1 MAEKAIFKE
10 PNEVLEY
17 LKEGAY
23 EDVLKGV
30 SSDVLHMIG
39 QLQNTGGCSE
49 ENAKKVIAAIEQMP
63 PISKELIAW
72 RCGDMK
78 ASGKG
83 FVSATLWEDVAK
95 KHQGYHRFSK
105 IHPIVISAGARFLPL
120 APVNSMLFG
129 LYDDP
134 ELEILLATEHLV
146 KRGGVYL
153 YI

>member
-23 EDVLKGV
+23 EDALKGV

-78 ASGKG
+78 GAGKG

-95 KHQGYHRFSK
+95 KHQGYHRFSR

-120 APVNSMLFG
+120 APVNGMLFG

-134 ELEILLATEHLV
+134 ELEVLLNTKHLV
-146 KRGGVYL
+146 KRGGAYL

>member
-23 EDVLKGV
+23 EDALKGV

-49 ENAKKVIAAIEQMP
+49 ENAKKVIVAIGQMP
-63 PISKELIAW
+63 PTSKELLAW

-78 ASGKG
+78 GAGKG

-95 KHQGYHRFSK
+95 KHQGYHRFSR
-105 IHPIVISAGARFLPL
+105 IHPIVISAGARFLPF
-120 APVNSMLFG
+120 APVNGMLFG

-134 ELEILLATEHLV
+134 ELEVLLDTKHLV

-153 YI
+153 YM

>member
-1 MAEKAIFKE
+1 MVEKLTFKA
-10 PNEVLEY
+10 PSDVLAY
-17 LKEGAY
+17 LKKEAY
-23 EDVLKGV
+23 EDALKGV
-30 SSDVLHMIG
+30 PSDVLRMIG

-63 PISKELIAW
+63 PTSKELIAW

-95 KHQGYHRFSK
+95 KHQGYHRFSR
-105 IHPIVISAGARFLPL
+105 IHPIVISAGAKFLPL
-120 APVNSMLFG
+120 APVNGILFG

-134 ELEILLATEHLV
+134 ELEVLLNAKHLV

>member
-23 EDVLKGV
+23 EDALKGV

-63 PISKELIAW
+63 PTAKELIAW

-78 ASGKG
+78 GSGKG

-95 KHQGYHRFSK
+95 KHQGYHRFSR

-120 APVNSMLFG
+120 VPVNGMLFG

-134 ELEILLATEHLV
+134 ELEILLDVKHLV
-146 KRGGVYL
+146 KRGSIYQYV
-153 YI
+153 

>member
-1 MAEKAIFKE
+1 MVEKMTFKA
-10 PNEVLEY
+10 PNEVLAY
-17 LKEGAY
+17 LKKDAY
-23 EDVLKGV
+23 EDALKGV
-30 SSDVLHMIG
+30 PSDVLHMIG
-39 QLQNTGGCSE
+39 QLQNAGGCSE
-49 ENAKKVIAAIEQMP
+49 ENAKKVIEAIEQMP

-78 ASGKG
+78 ALGKG
-83 FVSATLWEDVAK
+83 FISATLWEDVAK
-95 KHQGYHRFSK
+95 KHQGYHRFSR

-134 ELEILLATEHLV
+134 ELEILLDVKHLV
-146 KRGGVYL
+146 KRGSIYQ